1 MSQLEK
7 QKLIDQLSEFIP
19 TELESTDE
27 EKVLIL
33 VQALGAGI
41 RELKQT
47 QGTLMIKQKLAEDG
61 TPFVDSLVKNKEQLA
76 KLFADWKL
84 LGGGQSEGEEEG

>member
-19 TELESTDE
+19 TELESTED
-27 EKVLIL
+27 EKVLIMIT
-33 VQALGAGI
+33 ALGASI
-41 RELKQT
+41 RELKQA

-61 TPFVDSLVKNKEQLA
+61 APYIEALTKNKDQLS
-76 KLFADWKL
+76 KLYKDWKT
-84 LGGGQSEGEEEG
+84 LGGGQSEGTGED